1 MVYSTEQLD
10 RISELAALLT
20 PPISDMA
27 VLLDVDADTLRLD
40 ILDRNSPVSRA
51 YYHAKAS
58 TALKLRRQEIE
69 LANVGSPLAVSLT
82 NGYLLNMD
90 ADEDL

>member
-20 PPISDMA
+20 PISDMA

-40 ILDRNSPVSRA
+40 LLDSNSPVSRR
-51 YYHAKAS
+51 S
-58 TALKLRRQEIE
+58 NWRMW
-69 LANVGSPLAVSLT
+69 AVRWRCR
-82 NGYLLNMD
+82 
-90 ADEDL
+90 

>member
-10 RISELAALLT
+10 RIS
-20 PPISDMA
+20 
-27 VLLDVDADTLRLD
+27 
-40 ILDRNSPVSRA
+40 
-51 YYHAKAS
+51 
-58 TALKLRRQEIE
+58 E

>member
-20 PPISDMA
+20 PISDMA

-51 YYHAKAS
+51 YYYAKAS
-58 TALKLRRQEIE
+58 TALKLRRRTGECGQS
-69 LANVGSPLAVSLT
+69 VGGVVDKRLSVEY
-82 NGYLLNMD
+82 GR
-90 ADEDL
+90 

>member
-20 PPISDMA
+20 PISDMA

-40 ILDRNSPVSRA
+40 ILDRNSPVSLGVLSRQSI
-51 YYHAKAS
+51 HCTE
-58 TALKLRRQEIE
+58 TA
-69 LANVGSPLAVSLT
+69 
-82 NGYLLNMD
+82 
-90 ADEDL
+90 

>member
-10 RISELAALLT
+10 WISELAALLT
-20 PPISDMA
+20 PISDMA

>member
-1 MVYSTEQLD
+1 MVYSTEQLE
-10 RISELAALLT
+10 RVKELAGYLT
-20 PPISDMA
+20 PISDMA
-27 VLLDVDADTLRLD
+27 VLLDVDADRLRLD
-40 ILDRNSPVSRA
+40 ILDKTSAVSRA

-90 ADEDL
+90 SDEDV